1 MKVMRKEKILAR
13 DHGGYV
19 RAERDVLTAVFHP
32 YIVTLR
38 YSFQTRDK
46 LYLVLDF
53 VAGGH
58 LFFQL
63 YRQGVF
69 GEELARL
76 YAAEIV
82 LAVAHLHSLGF
93 VHRDLKPENVLLDA
107 RGHVKVTDFGLA
119 KGGLDDSH
127 DRRTNSFIGTVEYM
141 APEVV
146 AGRGHGKAVDWWS
159 VGVLLFEMLT
169 GQPPFRAKGRAA
181 LARQITGGGKLK
193 VPPYL
198 SPEASSLLRALLQRE
213 PRARLGFGAS
223 GSDDVMAH
231 AFFAPL
237 DWRALLNSDV
247 PSPFVPTLR
256 AHDSVENFD
265 RIWTDLE
272 PEDSPCGTPRRQV
285 TAGAGGQAA
294 AATAAGAANGA
305 TGGKRAKGR
314 GATPASSGVATPN
327 LPATT
332 TAKSKLP
339 AASAKKKI
347 PSKTPSPAPGAKA
360 ASSSGGRGGGASNA
374 VLDSDSGE
382 EDAGE
387 GGEEEE
393 EEDEEG
399 ELRGEPYGE
408 EAEALFRGFSYCAPS
423 SLPGLVEKLQSA
435 MLGGDKSGGGEGG
448 SSGGGGGGG
457 A

>member
-1 MKVMRKEKILAR
+1 MKVMRKENILAR

-38 YSFQTRDK
+38 YSFQTKDK

-119 KGGLDDSH
+119 KGGLDDSEQ
-127 DRRTNSFIGTVEYM
+127 RRTNSFIGTVEYM

-181 LARQITGGGKLK
+181 LAKQITGGGKLK

-213 PRARLGFGAS
+213 PHKRLGFGAK
-223 GSDDVMAH
+223 GSDEVMAH
-231 AFFAPL
+231 PFFAPL
-237 DWRALLNSDV
+237 DWGALLRSDV

-265 RIWTDLE
+265 KIWTDLE
-272 PEDSPCGTPRRQV
+272 PEDSPCGTPRRPV
-285 TAGAGGQAA
+285 TAGGGGGGGGGGGDGT
-294 AATAAGAANGA
+294 AATANGTGTGKKKKGGGGGGGTPAATSG
-305 TGGKRAKGR
+305 T
-314 GATPASSGVATPN
+314 ATP
-327 LPATT
+327 
-332 TAKSKLP
+332 KLP
-339 AASAKKKI
+339 AKTSAKKKI
-347 PSKTPSPAPGAKA
+347 PSKTPSPAPGSKA
-360 ASSSGGRGGGASNA
+360 ASSGGRGGGASNA
-374 VLDSDSGE
+374 VTDSE
-382 EDAGE
+382 EERDNE
-387 GGEEEE
+387 EEVEEEE
-393 EEDEEG
+393 EEEEE
-399 ELRGEPYGE
+399 ELGEPYGE

-435 MLGGDKSGGGEGG
+435 MMLGGGDKGGGGGGGEGG
-448 SSGGGGGGG
+448 SGGGGGT
-457 A
+457 